1 MKKKTLDT
9 DQILKKFETDDK
21 IDENDIDFISQ
32 EDLRHALAND
42 IVAAGYSMNKLASE
56 CSIAQSHL
64 SDFLSN
70 KKKLNRDKLLSIFIT
85 LGYDINK
92 IQKSLIRFGINEL
105 YPRDMR
111 DFIIMK
117 GVKNHS
123 NLDSINENLGK
134 ENLDTLC

>member
-1 MKKKTLDT
+1 MKKKTLAT
-9 DQILKKFETDDK
+9 DELLKKFETDEE
-21 IDENDIDFISQ
+21 IDESDIDFISQ
-32 EDLRHALAND
+32 ENLRHTLAND
-42 IVAAGYSMNKLASE
+42 ITAAGYSMNKLASE
-56 CSIAQSHL
+56 CSISQSHL
-64 SDFLSN
+64 SDFLNN
-70 KKKLNRDKLLSIFIT
+70 KKKLNRNKLLSIFIT

-92 IQKSLIRFGINEL
+92 TQKSLMRFGISKL

-117 GVKNHS
+117 GIQNHY

>member
-1 MKKKTLDT
+1 
-9 DQILKKFETDDK
+9 
-21 IDENDIDFISQ
+21 
-32 EDLRHALAND
+32 
-42 IVAAGYSMNKLASE
+42 MNKLASE
-56 CSIAQSHL
+56 CSISQSHL

-85 LGYDINK
+85 LGYDIDK
-92 IQKSLIRFGINEL
+92 IQKSLMHFGISEL

-117 GVKNHS
+117 GIKNHS
-123 NLDSINENLGK
+123 DLDLINENLGK

>member
-9 DQILKKFETDDK
+9 DEILQKIKSDDE
-21 IDENDIDFISQ
+21 INEDDIEFVSQ
-32 EDLRHALAND
+32 EDLRHELAND
-42 IVAAGYSMNKLASE
+42 IAAAGYSMNKLASE
-56 CSIAQSHL
+56 CSISQSHL

-85 LGYDINK
+85 LGYDIDK
-92 IQKSLIRFGINEL
+92 IQKSLMHFGISEL

-117 GVKNHS
+117 GIKNHS
-123 NLDSINENLGK
+123 NLDLINENLGK

>member
-9 DQILKKFETDDK
+9 DEILKKFETDDK

-42 IVAAGYSMNKLASE
+42 IAAAGYSMNKLASE

-92 IQKSLIRFGINEL
+92 IQKSLMRFGINEL

-117 GVKNHS
+117 SVKNHL